1 MDELQLKLCDI
12 QGRLFELSAEK
23 KYSSAAFA
31 KAFMTSDTAKALDS
45 EYNRMQWAGEE
56 YLLEEVASAAGDS
69 LTTDGEIYDTDILY
83 WIGYIYRYWHYYSGE
98 DSAKIYKQA
107 PAETMKR
114 NYMIFHTMDPVL
126 AIEDLKE
133 IHNQQ

>member
-12 QGRLFELSAEK
+12 QGRLFELSAKK
-23 KYSSAAFA
+23 KYSSAAFV

-56 YLLEEVASAAGDS
+56 YLLEEIVSAAGDL
-69 LTTDGEIYDTDILY
+69 LTADEEIYDTDILY

-107 PAETMKR
+107 PIETMKR
-114 NYMIFHTMDPVL
+114 NYIIFHTMDPVL

>member
-56 YLLEEVASAAGDS
+56 YLLEEVVSAADDS
-69 LTTDGEIYDTDILY
+69 LTANGEIYDTDILY

-107 PAETMKR
+107 PALTMKR